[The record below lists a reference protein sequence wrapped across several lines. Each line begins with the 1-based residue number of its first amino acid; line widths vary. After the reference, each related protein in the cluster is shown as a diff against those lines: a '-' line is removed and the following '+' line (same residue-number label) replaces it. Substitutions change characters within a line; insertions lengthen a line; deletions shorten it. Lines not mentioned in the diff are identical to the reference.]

1 MGSACEVPCVFIV
14 SSRLALPSRTCSIV
28 PSRRLS
34 RVHPAFITSS
44 PPSHAHRRRRRRRPW
59 STLACTQLCGRSL
72 GRSQRKPNPVLHGQ
86 SRRSHGS
93 PETLHADVHGAGVI
107 RSQRPVVT
115 ADGRVGDGR
124 ERERVGVARPPPTR
138 SPDHRHQHSGCVG
151 PRAPLRPPGSALAG
165 EQPEEAVA
173 EPPRSPQPPPTR
185 NSHQKNA
192 AYPPRQTP
200 TSSTPPRAPPPH
212 PSGRTTR

>member
-1 MGSACEVPCVFIV
+1 MGSGCEVPCVFIV

-115 ADGRVGDGR
+115 ADGRVGDGG
-124 ERERVGVARPPPTR
+124 ERERVGVARPPPPR
-138 SPDHRHQHSGCVG
+138 PSDNRHLLKKNTVITTIAHMEIKINLPTQLCRFPSSSAT
-151 PRAPLRPPGSALAG
+151 PRLRTGW
-165 EQPEEAVA
+165 
-173 EPPRSPQPPPTR
+173 R
-185 NSHQKNA
+185 A
-192 AYPPRQTP
+192 ARG
-200 TSSTPPRAPPPH
+200 
-212 PSGRTTR
+212 GRR

>member
-1 MGSACEVPCVFIV
+1 MGSGCEVPCVFIV

-59 STLACTQLCGRSL
+59 STLACTQLCAHSL

-107 RSQRPVVT
+107 RRQRPVVT

-138 SPDHRHQHSGCVG
+138 SSDNLKKNTSSYILIARTKIKIY
-151 PRAPLRPPGSALAG
+151 
-165 EQPEEAVA
+165 
-173 EPPRSPQPPPTR
+173 SPAPTR
-185 NSHQKNA
+185 PRRRCPSSSATPRLRTGWRA
-192 AYPPRQTP
+192 ARG
-200 TSSTPPRAPPPH
+200 
-212 PSGRTTR
+212 GRR